1 MKFTNPHSLHPFL
14 QVEEYICVPSDPDPC
29 TSLMSGW
36 WWCLY
41 YLTHLFT
48 HLCTSPLPKRWRY
61 LYLYLFSSHVN
72 SQPLS
77 LHSPTHVLLVRC
89 QDGGVLIWSDGR
101 MQMIHIVASYWDFK
115 LYIQCAFLYSMIQ
128 HSVAH
133 YGRSLTRSVQFPP
146 EKISFKYFCKPSAS
160 NELDTASLIARWGY
174 LILGRAVQR
183 EVDKL

>member
-1 MKFTNPHSLHPFL
+1 MAILVIVLILVPCKFSTPAGF
-14 QVEEYICVPSDPDPC
+14 
-29 TSLMSGW
+29 
-36 WWCLY
+36 
-41 YLTHLFT
+41 
-48 HLCTSPLPKRWRY
+48 
-61 LYLYLFSSHVN
+61 
-72 SQPLS
+72 S

-183 EVDKL
+183 EVDITTNYKWTQGGRRWQQEKKATFSSNVSMLNICWNTWRCALLLRC